1 MVDALVVFSLLSLFV
16 FPVIEKNFL
25 HDNSAAF
32 AHIPDEELFIF
43 KGCACNLLFRSTQ
56 SFIIRNPLVPT
67 GADGDAPVSP
77 QGTVP
82 DPYTFA
88 LSQVE
93 PIGGLDGGSIRVAD
107 SSNFKVST
115 TIAVAEVTVEPGHIR
130 ELHWHPT
137 QDEWSFFL
145 EGTARITVFAAQSN
159 SRTFSY
165 QAGDIGE
172 LLLVSPIARF

>member
-1 MVDALVVFSLLSLFV
+1 MYVYYLLFIILLKCSPFDP
-16 FPVIEKNFL
+16 FPV
-25 HDNSAAF
+25 
-32 AHIPDEELFIF
+32 
-43 KGCACNLLFRSTQ
+43 
-56 SFIIRNPLVPT
+56 PT
-67 GADGDAPVSP
+67 EADGDAPVSP

-82 DPYTFA
+82 DPFTFA

-93 PIGGLDGGSIRVAD
+93 PIGGLNGGSVRVAD
-107 SSNFKVST
+107 STNFKISQ

-165 QAGDIGE
+165 QPGDIGKHPSF
-172 LLLVSPIARF
+172 LRKHGG